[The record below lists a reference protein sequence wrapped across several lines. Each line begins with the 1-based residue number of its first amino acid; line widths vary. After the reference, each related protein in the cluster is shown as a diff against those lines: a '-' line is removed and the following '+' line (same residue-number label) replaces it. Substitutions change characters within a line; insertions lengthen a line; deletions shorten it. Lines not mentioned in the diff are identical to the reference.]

1 MKATTILDFTIAL
14 MMIADAVIILLYII
28 GVDLI

>member
-1 MKATTILDFTIAL
+1 MKTTILEFTIAL
-14 MMIADAVIILLYII
+14 MMIADIIIILLYII

>member
-1 MKATTILDFTIAL
+1 MKTTILDFTIAL